1 MTRTTGAYHYHK
13 IANSALQ
20 IRLVSEQSD
29 CNNWLLCSSHSRL
42 HWSHHRT
49 QIIFLNSIDN
59 ILQSACR
66 SLNFTNVPNRSVISR
81 HIYTADYCT
90 SVVSLL
96 LNIQT
101 DATKGA
107 TTGGGLGGGPDPPT
121 FWRTPQLLT
130 PRFCREVHR
139 QASRVNSVYN
149 TEEERKKKFL
159 LLLQSIVYCN
169 IFNFFKN
176 CVCAACRL
184 AAHVWVAF

>member
-107 TTGGGLGGGPDPPT
+107 TTGGGLGGV
-121 FWRTPQLLT
+121 RTPQLSGGPPNFWHHVFVEKST
-130 PRFCREVHR
+130 VKPAEWIRCII
-139 QASRVNSVYN
+139 Q
-149 TEEERKKKFL
+149 KKKERRN
-159 LLLQSIVYCN
+159 SCYYCSQ
-169 IFNFFKN
+169 
-176 CVCAACRL
+176 
-184 AAHVWVAF
+184 